1 MARAA
6 DDDSIIQVTGP
17 RGVALS
23 TGAAL
28 PESDGTGFSDIT
40 VDGESYRMLTREV
53 SDGGVVQVARSTAET
68 EEVVRRL
75 VARFSLIALMVAAAA
90 AAIGWFFASRTT
102 SPLRR
107 LAAVAN
113 DVARTGD
120 VTVTDQLDSDG
131 RVDEIGSLT
140 DSFRSML
147 DALAASR
154 SQQHRLIHDAGH
166 ELRSPLTS
174 MRANVQ
180 MLERAPDLPADQ
192 RAEIVTAIGSELGEL
207 NDLFGEP
214 YNNEP
219 FVRGDKLEPVRK
231 LPAFWLNPADT
242 KLAET
247 AAKTGKGDMMSLLQQ
262 KQKAKLAA
270 NDRPF
275 VGKIRHTPDA
285 TQRLMT
291 VLVVNTTAD
300 PLVLKEAV
308 LVTAGGM
315 VSKPV
320 VATYPN
326 MTSTTSRPTAGFES
340 TNNAASFD
348 EKSWVD
354 AAPTAAMGAGTAT
367 VGVWQFVGVKSDGAA
382 SFSIKFGPMPTAG
395 YTQLYIGG
403 SFPKDAS
410 ANCCA
415 VGIADHQLVADF
427 HNQYVV
433 NKTAALDTSS
443 TCHASVSPAD
453 NAAGG
458 SDVILTVY
466 IA

>member
-1 MARAA
+1 MSLRSRLAFVFGAIALSVSVLVGLLTYRTTVGELNSATDEFLRGRIAELDDGVRARPGSRRSDGRFDEVARAA

-207 NDLFGEP
+207 NDLFDEMIDLATDQESAP
-214 YNNEP
+214 MT
-219 FVRGDKLEPVRK
+219 LEPVR
-231 LPAFWLNPADT
+231 LADI
-242 KLAET
+242 AET
-247 AAKTGKGDMMSLLQQ
+247 
-262 KQKAKLAA
+262 
-270 NDRPF
+270 
-275 VGKIRHTPDA
+275 
-285 TQRLMT
+285 
-291 VLVVNTTAD
+291 
-300 PLVLKEAV
+300 
-308 LVTAGGM
+308 
-315 VSKPV
+315 
-320 VATYPN
+320 
-326 MTSTTSRPTAGFES
+326 
-340 TNNAASFD
+340 
-348 EKSWVD
+348 
-354 AAPTAAMGAGTAT
+354 
-367 VGVWQFVGVKSDGAA
+367 
-382 SFSIKFGPMPTAG
+382 
-395 YTQLYIGG
+395 
-403 SFPKDAS
+403 
-410 ANCCA
+410 
-415 VGIADHQLVADF
+415 VADRWRRRSG
-427 HNQYVV
+427 HSITV
-433 NKTAALDTSS
+433 T
-443 TCHASVSPAD
+443 D
-453 NAAGG
+453 NAAARGD
-458 SDVILTVY
+458 SDVVLGDLTMLERATSNLVDNAVKFSPAGAPVE
-466 IA
+466 IVLDGPALSVRDSGPGVASVDRPVIFDRFHRSAATRSMPGSGLGLSIVAQIVERHGGTVSVGDAPNGGAEVGFQLSAQPPRPR